1 MFSKVICHSCILH
14 LWTLCCPLQVKYK
27 EAGQKELSSNL
38 FSTLPQTL
46 HTQVAKEVTE
56 LQSQVTDRG
65 AAAAAATATSCKPC
79 FFCFLSFS
87 FYTMIP
93 SEISSLNCVQVK
105 YRESGKKEAGSA
117 LYHLLPETA
126 DTQHAKHMSEI
137 QSEVLAPPTQ
147 LPHPPPAQPPDSDQ
161 QR

>member
-1 MFSKVICHSCILH
+1 M
-14 LWTLCCPLQVKYK
+14 
-27 EAGQKELSSNL
+27 
-38 FSTLPQTL
+38 
-46 HTQVAKEVTE
+46 TE

>member
-65 AAAAAATATSCKPC
+65 AAAAAAAAATATSCQPC
-79 FFCFLSFS
+79 FFVFFP
-87 FYTMIP
+87 F
-93 SEISSLNCVQVK
+93 
-105 YRESGKKEAGSA
+105 
-117 LYHLLPETA
+117 HF
-126 DTQHAKHMSEI
+126 TQ
-137 QSEVLAPPTQ
+137 
-147 LPHPPPAQPPDSDQ
+147 
-161 QR
+161 